1 MKDAQVTGE
10 AFSPQKGTFKFKI
23 QNMKFLYI
31 FLFLW
36 AIFALLDP
44 DQQLKLMRILNPGSA
59 IHAPPGT
66 NRTAGLVKA

>member
-23 QNMKFLYI
+23 QNMK